1 MANLPVLTLLEI
13 HNTESQF
20 AIAYANEHRDLDQQT
35 MLYQLIDF
43 TFNEKVMWL
52 ADRPEIFEQAKE
64 RNKTRF
70 DRFR

>member
-1 MANLPVLTLLEI
+1 MANLPVLSLTDI
-13 HNTESQF
+13 YQTDSQF
-20 AIAYANEHRDLDQQT
+20 AIAFAHEHRDLDQQT
-35 MLYQLIDF
+35 MLYQLIDY

-52 ADRPEIFEQAKE
+52 ADRPEIYEQSLE

>member
-1 MANLPVLTLLEI
+1 MANLPVLTLTMI
-13 HNTESQF
+13 YNTESQF
-20 AIAYANEHRDLDQQT
+20 AISYAREHRDLDQQT

-52 ADRPEIFEQAKE
+52 ADRPEIYEQSLE